1 MTPPA
6 TAALVTLVVGPEEL
20 LADRAVMETVDAAR
34 AQARADGQ
42 DVDVA
47 QHQVTALAPGDFAAM
62 TIPSQFG
69 ERTVLVLRD
78 VHEAGEAVAGE
89 LKAYVAAPESD
100 VTLVLV
106 HRGGVRG
113 KAVLDAARKAGAA
126 EVECRE
132 VKFDSDKVQFVR
144 AEFAKAGAK
153 VTPEAVRALVEAVGS
168 DLREL
173 ASACSLLVDDVNGVI
188 DEAVVERYHGGR
200 VEVTGFKVADAAI
213 EGRAADA
220 LRLLRHALATGVDP
234 VPINAALASGL
245 RTLVKVG
252 SAARGSRPDELARSL
267 GLAPFMVRKARGQ
280 LPGWTGEGLAVAIT
294 AVAAADA
301 DIKGAAVDPLY
312 ALERAVVTIAR
323 ARTG

>member
-1 MTPPA
+1 
-6 TAALVTLVVGPEEL
+6 
-20 LADRAVMETVDAAR
+20 
-34 AQARADGQ
+34 
-42 DVDVA
+42 
-47 QHQVTALAPGDFAAM
+47 
-62 TIPSQFG
+62 
-69 ERTVLVLRD
+69 
-78 VHEAGEAVAGE
+78 
-89 LKAYVAAPESD
+89 
-100 VTLVLV
+100 
-106 HRGGVRG
+106 
-113 KAVLDAARKAGAA
+113 
-126 EVECRE
+126 
-132 VKFDSDKVQFVR
+132 
-144 AEFAKAGAK
+144 
-153 VTPEAVRALVEAVGS
+153 VGS

>member
-1 MTPPA
+1 MDAPA
-6 TAALVTLVVGPEEL
+6 AAAVTLVTGPEEL
-20 LADRAVMETVDAAR
+20 LADRAVGEAITGAR
-34 AQARADGQ
+34 LRAEAEGRG
-42 DVDVA
+42 VDVEQRQA
-47 QHQVTALAPGDFAAM
+47 SSLAAGELAA
-62 TIPSQFG
+62 IISPSLFG

-78 VHEAGEAVAGE
+78 VQEAGEALATE
-89 LKAYVAAPESD
+89 LKAYLAAPDDD

-106 HRGGVRG
+106 HKGGVRG
-113 KAVLDAARKAGAA
+113 KAVLDAAKKAGAVV
-126 EVECRE
+126 VECKEIR
-132 VKFDSDKVQFVR
+132 FDSDKQQFVR
-144 AEFAKAGAK
+144 AEFARAGARI
-153 VTPEAVRALVEAVGS
+153 TADGARALVEAVGS

-173 ASACSLLVDDVNGVI
+173 AAACSQLADDVDGPV
-188 DEAVVERYHGGR
+188 DAEVVERYHGGR

-213 EGRAADA
+213 EGRSEDA

-234 VPINAALASGL
+234 VPLNAALAAGL

-252 SAARGSRPDELARSL
+252 SANRGARPDELARAL

-280 LPGWTGEGLAVAIT
+280 MPGWTGEGLATAIT

-323 ARTG
+323 ARGA